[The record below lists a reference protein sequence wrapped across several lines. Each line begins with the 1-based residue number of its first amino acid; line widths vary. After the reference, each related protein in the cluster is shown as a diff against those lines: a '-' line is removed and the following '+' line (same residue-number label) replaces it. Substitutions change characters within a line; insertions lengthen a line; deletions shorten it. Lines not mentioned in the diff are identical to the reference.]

1 MTLREVTPNQA
12 HQAVKGQNYKGASGG
27 RCGHGQR
34 VRRSFWLRT
43 GQSGFARASLRCQL
57 PSSCWSSVAS
67 GSFQARAAHFLSS
80 NNYFYFFLT
89 ERDLNSNIEETK
101 NVFPT
106 ACHRLLP
113 SLPCLSPSLQPG
125 WGKSLKLNKVPSSRE
140 VYLSWLMTHRYKE
153 VEYYK
158 WIFHQSTIISPSEE
172 SGPHHSLATLL
183 YSVLMQVTD
192 AILYD
197 DHDVAALRRDLPWF
211 CQLFTSG
218 GGWRCRYIR
227 SSLSSKPMWHCINIC

>member
-1 MTLREVTPNQA
+1 M
-12 HQAVKGQNYKGASGG
+12 
-27 RCGHGQR
+27 
-34 VRRSFWLRT
+34 VR
-43 GQSGFARASLRCQL
+43 GC
-57 PSSCWSSVAS
+57 
-67 GSFQARAAHFLSS
+67 AAHFGFALVSRGS
-80 NNYFYFFLT
+80 PGLPFVASCLPPVDRPRPVARSKPGLHTSFLPTTTSTSFFT
-89 ERDLNSNIEETK
+89 QRDFNANPEETK

-158 WIFHQSTIISPSEE
+158 WIFHQSTISSPSEE